1 MEIRRI
7 QEQEITAVQEM
18 LPQKWNSNLT
28 GLYRTYR
35 NSDSFQ
41 PLVAVERGT
50 VAAYGQALIFGDTA
64 WLGSISVRREC
75 RRRGIGMRITEELID
90 RCYAGGAE
98 SIHLMATDAGEPLY
112 RKLGFVDDTL
122 YLSYNGRYHGPVS
135 GNISPLEAHDRDAV
149 LGISQRVTG
158 EDRGAMLD
166 EYLGAGYKYCEDGN
180 EISGFYLPD
189 FGNGLVLAM
198 DSDSGTELLKYKHS
212 VSGSLSVLS
221 EENESAVEFLESL
234 DFQRVNSSK
243 RMYLG
248 SSMEWHPD
256 KTFSRGATYAG

>member
-7 QEQEITAVQEM
+7 QEHEITAVQAI
-18 LPQKWNSNLT
+18 LPEQWNSNLT

-35 NSDSFQ
+35 SSDSFQ
-41 PLVAVERGT
+41 PLVAVDGGT
-50 VAAYGQALIFGDTA
+50 IAAYGQALIFGDTA
-64 WLGSISVRREC
+64 WLGSISVKREC

-90 RCYAGGAE
+90 RCYAGGAG

-122 YLSYNGRYHGPVS
+122 YLFYSGRYHGPVNR
-135 GNISPLEAHDRDAV
+135 NILPIEERDRDCV
-149 LGISQRVTG
+149 LDISRRVTG
-158 EDRGAMLD
+158 EERDSILD
-166 EYLGAGYKYCEDGN
+166 AYLSSGYKYRDDAGT
-180 EISGFYLPD
+180 ITGFFLPA

-198 DSDSGTELLKYKHS
+198 DDTTGMELLKYKHS
-212 VSGSLSVLS
+212 MGGTLSVLS
-221 EENESAVEFLESL
+221 EENESGVDFLEAM
-234 DFQRVNSSK
+234 DFRRVNSSK

-248 SSMEWHPD
+248 ACREWYPD

>member
-7 QEQEITAVQEM
+7 QEHEITAVQEI
-18 LPQKWNSNLT
+18 LPEQWNPNLT

-35 NSDSFQ
+35 NSDRFQ

-50 VAAYGQALIFGDTA
+50 IAAYGQALIFGDTA
-64 WLGSISVRREC
+64 WLGSISVRRES
-75 RRRGIGMRITEELID
+75 RRRGIGQRITEELID
-90 RCYAGGAE
+90 RCYSRGAS

-122 YLSYNGRYHGPVS
+122 YLFYSGRYHGPVN
-135 GNISPLEAHDRDAV
+135 GNIHPIEERDRDSV
-149 LGISQRVTG
+149 LDISRRVTG
-158 EDRGAMLD
+158 EERDAMLD
-166 EYLGAGYKYCEDGN
+166 EYLHTGYKYCDDAHR
-180 EISGFYLPD
+180 ITGFFLPE

-198 DSDSGTELLKYKHS
+198 DDDSGRELLKYKHS
-212 VSGSLSVLS
+212 GGNTLSVLS
-221 EENESAVEFLESL
+221 EENEIGVEFLEAM
-234 DFQRVNSSK
+234 DFQRMNSSK

-248 SSMEWHPD
+248 ACREWYPD